1 MHTSVLVFMECFGVQ
16 PFDVPKGSKRVHKC
30 RVHTC
35 VFTCARACTCMQ
47 ACARTCMPVYAF
59 VHTCMPCMECVCAH
73 MYSQHTRVYRCAQHH
88 RDSSSMV
95 RGEGPRRCRLPACAP
110 CGAAGSGGEWPA
122 GPTAWLELPSA
133 SRHRGQERRGP
144 ARPVQGPGTPGLPE
158 HRVGPLDSL
167 SMRPAPS
174 PIPQS
179 PQPPTPIPQSL
190 RPPPSRRARGPCTHL
205 FHQLLVSPVQRLLL
219 LDPLHV
225 LEHGE
230 GRALS
235 ARGKS
240 REANA

>member
-1 MHTSVLVFMECFGVQ
+1 MCSLSMCPRAV
-16 PFDVPKGSKRVHKC
+16 S
-30 RVHTC
+30 
-35 VFTCARACTCMQ
+35 VFTSAVCTRACLPVHVRARACRHVHARACLCM
-47 ACARTCMPVYAF
+47 CMYAF

-95 RGEGPRRCRLPACAP
+95 RGEGPRRCRSPACAP
-110 CGAAGSGGEWPA
+110 CGAVGSGGEWPA

-167 SMRPAPS
+167 SARPAPS

-190 RPPPSRRARGPCTHL
+190 RPPPSRRARGPCTYL